1 MLYTIN
7 RYHFVDYTSMKLGEK
22 SYVHLLVRLKSSIN
36 ENVINFR
43 PEEDTFSSLHSKGF
57 PYYCQQCFS

>member
-43 PEEDTFSSLHSKGF
+43 PEEDTFS
-57 PYYCQQCFS
+57 